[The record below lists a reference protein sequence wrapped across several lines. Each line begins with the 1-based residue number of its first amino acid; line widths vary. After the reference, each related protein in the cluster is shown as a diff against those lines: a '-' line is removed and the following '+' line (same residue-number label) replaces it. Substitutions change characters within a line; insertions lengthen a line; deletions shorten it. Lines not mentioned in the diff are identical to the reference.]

1 MSIWEKIGRGG
12 LHPGNC
18 DLRCSVGRTTR
29 TPNGGDDMKALMG
42 LVVVVVCG
50 YLMGGLVVKPIMGA
64 VGKAEKVLKI

>member
-1 MSIWEKIGRGG
+1 
-12 LHPGNC
+12 
-18 DLRCSVGRTTR
+18 
-29 TPNGGDDMKALMG
+29 MKALMG